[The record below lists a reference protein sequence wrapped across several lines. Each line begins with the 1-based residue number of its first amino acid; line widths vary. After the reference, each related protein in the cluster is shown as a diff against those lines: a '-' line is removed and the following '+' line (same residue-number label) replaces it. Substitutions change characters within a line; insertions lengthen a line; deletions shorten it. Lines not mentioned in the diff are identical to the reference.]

1 MVIKYND
8 IFYKFIE
15 TFISYGRP
23 DLILKDETFA
33 NFNDDIIAEYKKIRR
48 EELDYFKASMI
59 LLDGQHFTDD
69 AFIYFFPMLVKHI
82 LDHNGHIDAVIL
94 RLRAIDMTKYSENE
108 VEVINKMAEALDEM
122 KQNYNDDSNEII
134 LMV

>member
-8 IFYKFIE
+8 IFYRFIE

-23 DLILKDETFA
+23 QLILKDEAFA
-33 NFNDDIIAEYKKIRR
+33 NFNDDIIVEYKKIRR

-59 LLDGQHFTDD
+59 LLDGQHFTDE

-82 LDHNGHIDAVIL
+82 LDHNGHIEAVII
-94 RLRAIDMTKYSENE
+94 RLKSIDFSNFNE
-108 VEVINKMAEALDEM
+108 VENDVLNKMIIALDEI
-122 KQNYNDDSNEII
+122 KNNYNDDANEII
-134 LMV
+134 LMA